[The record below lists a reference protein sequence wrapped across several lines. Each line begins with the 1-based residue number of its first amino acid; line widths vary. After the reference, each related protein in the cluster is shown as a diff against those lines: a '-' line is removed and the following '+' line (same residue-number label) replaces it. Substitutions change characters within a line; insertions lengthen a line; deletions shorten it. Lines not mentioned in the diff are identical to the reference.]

1 MLMKPLDACR
11 GPRSM
16 AATHGMRTIEQNGH
30 APGHGSAQKQLSQVG
45 HHVLGS
51 PELERV
57 QQLRRHTVALHIV
70 DWTCGQGQSKIT

>member
-1 MLMKPLDACR
+1 MLINQVHVCR

-16 AATHGMRTIEQNGH
+16 AATHGMRTMEQNGH

-51 PELERV
+51 SKLQRV
-57 QQLRRHTVALHIV
+57 QQLRRHTAAIDIV
-70 DWTCGQGQSKIT
+70 YCT